1 MTREMRMLH
10 EEVESL
16 ITLHRYGLFDTPGFK
31 TRKHKLMRFIREN
44 NLNVED
50 LDPLTLMMYRRY
62 LDN

>member
-1 MTREMRMLH
+1 MTRELRMLH

-31 TRKHKLMRFIREN
+31 IRKNRLMSFIREN
-44 NLNVED
+44 KLSLED

-62 LDN
+62 LE

>member
-31 TRKHKLMRFIREN
+31 TRKTRLMSFIREN
-44 NLNVED
+44 RLNVEE
-50 LDPLTLMMYRRY
+50 LDPLTLIMYRRY
-62 LDN
+62 LE